1 MSLPIFG
8 LVLLAAALHAL
19 WNAVIKGAS
28 DTLLT
33 TILVASFGGVIGI
46 ITLPFLP
53 PVAPAA
59 WPYLALSGVLEI
71 TYYALVAFAYR
82 HADMSRAYPVMRG
95 TPPLLVAIIS
105 ALFLGTALLP
115 LEWAGIALISA
126 GILTMLVGGRGTGA
140 RRGLVYA
147 ALNAVVIAS
156 YTLTDG
162 LGVRVSGAPVTYVM
176 WIFVLTGAPLF
187 AWALLRRRDIIA
199 YTRRNW
205 HYGAIGGLG
214 TLASYGL
221 VLYAMTAAPIPLV
234 AALRETSI
242 LFGTAIAVF
251 VLKEKVTAVRLTAAA
266 IILAG
271 VVVLRL
277 A

>member
-1 MSLPIFG
+1 
-8 LVLLAAALHAL
+8 
-19 WNAVIKGAS
+19 
-28 DTLLT
+28 
-33 TILVASFGGVIGI
+33 
-46 ITLPFLP
+46 
-53 PVAPAA
+53 
-59 WPYLALSGVLEI
+59 
-71 TYYALVAFAYR
+71 
-82 HADMSRAYPVMRG
+82 MRG
-95 TPPLLVAIIS
+95 TPPLLIAIVS

-126 GILTMLVGGRGTGA
+126 GILTMLIGGRGTGD

-147 ALNAVVIAS
+147 ALNAIVIAS

-162 LGVRVSGAPVTYVM
+162 LGVRVSGAPVSYTM
-176 WIFVLTGAPLF
+176 WIFVLTGAPL
-187 AWALLRRRDIIA
+187 AACALLRRPGSIA

-221 VLYAMTAAPIPLV
+221 VLFAMPAAPIPLV

-251 VLKEKVTAVRLTAAA
+251 VLKEKVTAVRLSAAA

-277 A
+277 V

>member
-1 MSLPIFG
+1 VSLSIFS

-19 WNAVIKGAS
+19 WNAVIKGAR

-33 TILVASFGGVIGI
+33 TILVATFGALVGI
-46 ITLPFLP
+46 VALPFLP
-53 PVAPAA
+53 PLAPGA
-59 WPYLALSGVLEI
+59 WPYLGLSAILEI
-71 TYYALVAFAYR
+71 VYYALVAFAYR
-82 HADMSRAYPVMRG
+82 HADMSRAYPLMRG
-95 TPPLLVAIIS
+95 MPPLLVAIVS
-105 ALFLGTALLP
+105 VLFLGTTLLP

-126 GILTMLVGGRGTGA
+126 GILTMLVGGRGTGD

-147 ALNAVVIAS
+147 TLNALVIAS

-162 LGVRVSGAPVTYVM
+162 LGVRVSTAPITYTM
-176 WIFVLTGAPLF
+176 WIFVLTGAPLA
-187 AWALLRRRDIIA
+187 AWALLRRPEIVVYA
-199 YTRRNW
+199 HRNW
-205 HYGAIGGLG
+205 HHGMIGGLG

-221 VLYAMTAAPIPLV
+221 VLYAMIAAPIPLV

-242 LFGTAIAVF
+242 LFGTAIALF
-251 VLKEKVTAVRLTAAA
+251 VLKEQVTAVRLAAAA

-271 VVVLRL
+271 VVVVRL